1 MGTLFFEFAL
11 TCYFA
16 ATIIGIIDLF
26 RGQKEPSPIVVWIT
40 AAGFMLH
47 LAAIIIRYAV
57 AGQIPITSMHESA
70 SFFAWCTALIYLV
83 LHFRYR
89 IGILGS
95 FIIPLIFLIMLASAM
110 LPRVIKPLTPALQSS
125 WLLFH
130 TTFAFLGFAA
140 FTVAFGVGVM
150 YLIQE
155 HHLKAKR
162 LTGLFQRLPDIQV
175 LDEISYRLIT
185 FGFPLLTLA
194 IITGALW
201 AQDAWGTYWRW
212 DPKETWSLITWIIY
226 AMVLHIRLVVG
237 WRGRRAALL
246 CIVGFLAVLFT
257 FFGVNFLLKSVHS
270 F

>member
-1 MGTLFFEFAL
+1 MRF
-11 TCYFA
+11 
-16 ATIIGIIDLF
+16 
-26 RGQKEPSPIVVWIT
+26 
-40 AAGFMLH
+40 
-47 LAAIIIRYAV
+47 
-57 AGQIPITSMHESA
+57 AGQIPITSCRNQHHS
-70 SFFAWCTALIYLV
+70 CLV
-83 LHFRYR
+83 YGADLSGPAFPVSYR
-89 IGILGS
+89 HSRS

-125 WLLFH
+125 WLLFQ

-201 AQDAWGTYWRW
+201 AQDAGALTGGG
-212 DPKETWSLITWIIY
+212 
-226 AMVLHIRLVVG
+226 IRRK
-237 WRGRRAALL
+237 RGR
-246 CIVGFLAVLFT
+246 
-257 FFGVNFLLKSVHS
+257 
-270 F
+270 